1 MEQKQLLIMRQYGI
15 GVAEGA
21 EASGYAKF
29 EWAMRDCCVTF
40 ATKGLPILSG
50 KYICS
55 VLQGTQTV
63 ICGELRLS
71 GSNGMGRFRINLP
84 NRPAGVLAAAVIY
97 TEDDLAYPV
106 LLGHKGGG
114 SAWQEETISG
124 SCKLL
129 GIRRANLFRDNAAP
143 AAAESPKAEDSPRE
157 AANAQPVEAPLKEPL
172 EFAEQSM
179 SAEEPAVCECSEA
192 ETPTTNP
199 EETLQPQQTSATY
212 YEQNREHFEQLL
224 QENEALQDLNE
235 LIPGSSWVL
244 VHDPIQRDGQYV
256 FGIVRDESDQ
266 PMFLCYGIGGTASQ
280 RPPQELSGYCQWVP
294 KSLNEQEEGYWVI
307 YQSAE
312 DGKTYQGE

>member
-15 GVAEGA
+15 GVAEGT

-71 GSNGMGRFRINLP
+71 GANGMGRFRINLP
-84 NRPAGVLAAAVIY
+84 NRPVGVLAAAVLY

-129 GIRRANLFRDNAAP
+129 GIRRANIFRETAAS

-157 AANAQPVEAPLKEPL
+157 ATAPHP
-172 EFAEQSM
+172 
-179 SAEEPAVCECSEA
+179 EELPIK
-192 ETPTTNP
+192 ETPESVEQNNNTIGPTIPETPKEEMMKTNSD
-199 EETLQPQQTSATY
+199 ETSQIQQTSATY
-212 YEQNREHFEQLL
+212 YEQNHEHFERLL
-224 QENEALQDLNE
+224 QENEVLQDLNE

-244 VHDPIQRDGQYV
+244 VHDPIQRDGQYI
-256 FGIVRDESDQ
+256 FGIVRDETES
-266 PMFLCYGIGGTASQ
+266 PMFLCYGIGGTSSQ